1 MPHPLETPA
10 CDNAAM
16 PNTHAPN
23 PWMKK
28 IAVALL
34 LLVLGIVAGAL
45 ISRSSTP
52 TVDSSAAAQLQAPRP
67 LQPFH
72 LAYNGVPLLGNDDLR
87 GKWSLLFFGY
97 THCPDICPAT
107 LAELARAYELLAQEP
122 GVLDDT
128 QFIFVSV
135 DPARDTPDTLA
146 AYTGYFNPAFIGVTG
161 DTEQLTALARQMD
174 IQFRRGAGSDEAYNV
189 DHASAILLIDPQVR
203 YHARIKAPHHAQNV
217 RQQFLE
223 IRRQYKAPSL

>member
-10 CDNAAM
+10 CDNAPM
-16 PNTHAPN
+16 PENTPK
-23 PWMKK
+23 PWIKR

-34 LLVLGIVAGAL
+34 LLTLGIVAGAMV
-45 ISRSSTP
+45 SRSSTP
-52 TVDSSAAAQLQAPRP
+52 TVDNGAAAQIIEPRP
-67 LQPFH
+67 LQPFR
-72 LAYNGVPLLGNDDLR
+72 LSVDGVSLLDNDNLR

-135 DPARDTPDTLA
+135 DPARDTPQTLA
-146 AYTGYFNPAFIGVTG
+146 AYTDYFNPAFIGVTG
-161 DTEQLTALARQMD
+161 DTEQLTALARQMG

-189 DHASAILLIDPQVR
+189 EHASAILLIDPQVR
-203 YHARIKAPHHAQNV
+203 YHARINAPHHAQDV
-217 RQQFLE
+217 RRQFLE
-223 IRRQYKAPSL
+223 IRRQYKAPTS